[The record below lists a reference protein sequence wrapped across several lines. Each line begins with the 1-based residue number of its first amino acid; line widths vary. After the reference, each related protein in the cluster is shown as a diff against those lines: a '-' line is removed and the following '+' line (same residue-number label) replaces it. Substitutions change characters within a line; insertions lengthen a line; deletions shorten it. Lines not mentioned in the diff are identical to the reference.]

1 MDKLRKTPS
10 PSDLDSLFPRFHRI
24 IREITTDLEGGFDK
38 ENIAPNNKTER
49 RPITAKENKDYIK
62 KLVELDISQ
71 TLQTVEDSK
80 LENNQTV
87 IEHNISQM
95 ETEYL
100 ESSIKKTFPKT
111 KNSLL
116 PPSLFPPPSSSSSC
130 YPPPPPTSF
139 LLQKSCSDKGEI
151 KSLGSKSNSL
161 HYRNNNSFGLTDLS
175 IEEKEI
181 KKSLIDRII
190 PLEEMGQMKEGEG
203 VDFGTAKYDF
213 KGQKVSK

>member
-1 MDKLRKTPS
+1 MDKLRKS
-10 PSDLDSLFPRFHRI
+10 PSDLDSLLPRFHRT
-24 IREITTDLEGGFDK
+24 IREITTDLEGFDK

-49 RPITAKENKDYIK
+49 RPSSTKENKDYIK

-100 ESSIKKTFPKT
+100 ESSIKKTFPKI

-116 PPSLFPPPSSSSSC
+116 PPSLFPPPSTSF
-130 YPPPPPTSF
+130 PPPPHSSF
-139 LLQKSCSDKGEI
+139 LLQKSCSDKGEM

-213 KGQKVSK
+213 KGQKVNNWKRWRG